1 MSASGNRERP
11 ITTISRLARISPGTA
26 VVVLTMEDNPA
37 FLRQAFSVGASGYVL
52 KEAAV
57 TELLRAIRAAAA

>member
-26 VVVLTMEDNPA
+26 VVVLTIEDNPA
-37 FLRQAFSVGASGYVL
+37 FLRQAFSVGAIGYVL